1 MNFYSDEKEW
11 KWLFKNAIDW
21 DKLLPLFY
29 PEYPTEDGF
38 ESKQEV
44 LEFLEELLVSTGD
57 WAGKSI
63 AARAERLDREGAGK
77 IENGRTIPGEA
88 LSELYREATELSIFG
103 VTLPRKYGGLETP
116 TTGPLIGLAAMA
128 RGCIATSTQIAFF
141 TSIGEMIN
149 RFCDEKT
156 AERIIP
162 KIISGETSGAMCLT
176 EPGCGSDLGSLR
188 TSATLQEDGTYLI
201 NGNKIFITNGGGGI
215 CLVLARIKD
224 APEGLE
230 GISMFLVEQDVPGK
244 EGINYVVAKNEDKMG
259 MHGSFTTELVFENSV
274 GQLIGKANE
283 GFKQMLH
290 LMNEA
295 RLVTALQALGGIE
308 ASLSYA
314 RKYAGERTQFGK
326 PIEEL
331 PLMKRNLEDFEA
343 ERDGLRALLVDTMT
357 HFDIYQRLELKKQ
370 QTNDLTKEEEE
381 LFEEAQLWTRKR
393 TPLVKY
399 YATELASILTIKG
412 IQVLG
417 GYGYMKEYPVERI
430 HRDIFGPLLYEGT
443 SQIQALMALKDMVKY
458 AMKEPKRFAS
468 NVVFKHKWLNPT
480 KENSEW
486 MKDFKTIHFK
496 FKRKLV
502 SLLYSA
508 LKPDASEVFTLKSWA
523 KEENVNKLMTHAET
537 LCQALSYLETLRVLC
552 DHANK
557 DEERKTLYFRYR
569 DIVQPKLEAIYMDWT
584 LRMKKSGY

>member
-57 WAGKSI
+57 WAGNSI
-63 AARAERLDREGAGK
+63 ATRAERLDREGAGK

-116 TTGPLIGLAAMA
+116 TAGPLIGMANMA
-128 RGCIATSTQIAFF
+128 RGCIATSTQICFF

-156 AERIIP
+156 GERLIPQIIAGE
-162 KIISGETSGAMCLT
+162 KSGSMCLT

-188 TSATLQEDGTYLI
+188 TSATPQEDGTYLI

-244 EGINYVVAKNEDKMG
+244 EGLNYVVAKNEDKMG

-274 GQLIGKANE
+274 GQLIGEENE

-295 RLVTALQALGGIE
+295 RLVTGLQALGGIE

-370 QTNDLTKEEEE
+370 KTGDLTKEEEE

-399 YATELASILTIKG
+399 YATELASVLTTKG

-486 MKDFKTIHFK
+486 MKSFKTIHFK

-557 DEERKTLYFRYR
+557 DEERKVLYFRYR
-569 DIVQPKLEAIYMDWT
+569 DLVQPKLEAIYMDWS
-584 LRMKKSGY
+584 LRVKKSGY